1 MRHIVEPTQ
10 EEFDAWR
17 DHPVSQFV
25 AAAYEAKAEECRAQW
40 ARMFHAPLVAADLE
54 TKRQI
59 LNAQEDV
66 FRAFAECTLDDCLA
80 AIGAPATPSG
90 TARSALA
97 RPKARSAIGPPRRI
111 NGVLN
116 LGKIGEARLDLIPAL
131 DECNPGLRPTEY
143 NVVVAPAR
151 ASKTLGSGALHAP
164 DEYIETAEMAMQVGR
179 IVSMSPLAFNYD
191 NAWPEGTKPTVGDIV
206 WYARYAGALI
216 ECAFDGQMYR
226 MVKDKD
232 IAAIIDPPRADET
245 AGAEG

>member
-1 MRHIVEPTQ
+1 MSASSPLLTPRQGLALPS
-10 EEFDAWR
+10 
-17 DHPVSQFV
+17 SQI
-25 AAAYEAKAEECRAQW
+25 R
-40 ARMFHAPLVAADLE
+40 RS
-54 TKRQI
+54 QI
-59 LNAQEDV
+59 DS
-66 FRAFAECTLDDCLA
+66 D
-80 AIGAPATPSG
+80 
-90 TARSALA
+90 A
-97 RPKARSAIGPPRRI
+97 RPSIKTV

-116 LGKIGEARLDLIPAL
+116 LGKIGEARIDLIPQL

-143 NVVVAPAR
+143 NVIVAPAR

-191 NAWPEGTKPTVGDIV
+191 NSWPEGTKPKIGDIV

-232 IAAIIDPPRADET
+232 VAAIIDQPSDIAAQREAIAKMSEAPQGFEEWRDGKVWET
-245 AGAEG
+245 EPT